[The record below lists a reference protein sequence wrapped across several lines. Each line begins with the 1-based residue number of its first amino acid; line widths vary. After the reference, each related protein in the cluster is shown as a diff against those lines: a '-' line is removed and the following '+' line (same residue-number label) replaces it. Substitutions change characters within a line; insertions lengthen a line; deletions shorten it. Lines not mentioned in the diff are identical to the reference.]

1 MYIAYHIS
9 YIFIPRDSKH
19 FISFYASYNATAKKF
34 GVEMKKAVKK
44 IFEKNEY
51 YDDILG
57 MVVTQ
62 NKFKIWTLRIGL
74 LLVPI
79 LVMLILFKNLF

>member
-1 MYIAYHIS
+1 
-9 YIFIPRDSKH
+9 
-19 FISFYASYNATAKKF
+19 
-34 GVEMKKAVKK
+34 MKKAVKK
-44 IFEKNEY
+44 IFERKEY

-62 NKFKIWTLRIGL
+62 NKFKIWTLRIIL

-79 LVMLILFKNLF
+79 FVILFLADMIF

>member
-1 MYIAYHIS
+1 
-9 YIFIPRDSKH
+9 
-19 FISFYASYNATAKKF
+19 
-34 GVEMKKAVKK
+34 MKKAVKK
-44 IFEKNEY
+44 IFKKDEY

-62 NKFKIWTLRIGL
+62 NKFKVWILRIGL

-79 LVMLILFKNLF
+79 IIMLFIIDKIF